1 MVGAM
6 NLCGGYKPARS
17 KSDAYARFL
26 SALDQT
32 AVDRTAWRHACDSL
46 AELFDARGAALIAED
61 ITRHDLITP
70 HSASLTEAFEHA
82 LKTGWH
88 KNDLRHKAW
97 RSYLRHGFLR
107 DQDLISLDAMR
118 RHPFYAEFRQFD
130 LMWCGT
136 LLFDIDGDIWGTTV
150 HAGEE
155 RGAFTDADREALL
168 QLREPLLMAVKRA
181 SLLGQGR
188 IQSFEDLLGASR
200 RGVVILGWSG
210 KIMAASS
217 CGEALLKAA
226 GLARRGR
233 LDHDDPGLSQRTRD
247 LVDFALAPEKALVG
261 GVPAPVLIPTKSGT
275 VVSLD
280 AIPFPRD
287 FQSLVRNAAAILTLH
302 VVDAA
307 DKPMKSTLIEV
318 FGLTERE
325 AETTNHLVEGYSLA
339 ETAAKMN
346 ISIGT
351 VRQHLKSVFA
361 KTGTRRQSEL
371 VLRVTR
377 AQGQSISGISLPR
390 VAQVNPEQTPV
401 WAVIPF
407 GGCATIL
414 VMQSLKLPI
423 GEDARGG
430 ATAVFVH
437 R

>member
-32 AVDRTAWRHACDSL
+32 AVDKNAWRDACDSL

-61 ITRHDLITP
+61 IARHDLTTP

-82 LKTGWH
+82 LRTGWN

-97 RSYLRHGFLR
+97 KSHLRHGFLR

-118 RHPFYAEFRQFD
+118 RHPFYAEFRKFD

-150 HAGEE
+150 HAGQE

-168 QLREPLLMAVKRA
+168 KLREPLLMAVKRA

-188 IQSFEDLLGASR
+188 IQSFQDLLGASR
-200 RGVVILGWSG
+200 RGVAILDWTG
-210 KIMAASS
+210 KIMAATS
-217 CGEALLKAA
+217 CGEALLKA
-226 GLARRGR
+226 GNLARRGR
-233 LDHDDPGLSQRTRD
+233 LDHDDPTLSQRIRD
-247 LVDFALAPEKALVG
+247 LVDFSVAPDKALVG
-261 GVPAPVLIPTKSGT
+261 GVPAPVLVPTSHGT
-275 VVSLD
+275 VISLD

-287 FQSLVRNAAAILTLH
+287 FQSLVRNAAGMLTLH
-302 VVDAA
+302 VVDAP
-307 DKPMKSTLIEV
+307 DRPLKDMLIEV

-325 AETTNHLVEGYSLA
+325 AEMTTHLVDGHALA
-339 ETAAKMN
+339 EIAAKMN

-377 AQGQSISGISLPR
+377 SPR
-390 VAQVNPEQTPV
+390 PA
-401 WAVIPF
+401 IP
-407 GGCATIL
+407 
-414 VMQSLKLPI
+414 
-423 GEDARGG
+423 G
-430 ATAVFVH
+430 AG
-437 R
+437 